1 MTAAAAVVVRDLH
14 KRYGQTHAVRGVSFE
29 VAPGEI
35 FGLLGPNGAGKT
47 TTLECMIGLR
57 LPDSGGASI
66 AGFDAAA
73 SPREVKQR
81 IGVQL
86 QSTALPDRITV
97 RESLDLF
104 ASFYRD
110 RESPDELLQRFSLAD
125 KAKSRFENLS
135 IGQRQRLAV
144 AIALVNRPAVL
155 FLDEPTAALDPQSRR
170 ELHAVL
176 RRLRDEGRTIVL
188 TTHYIEEAEQLCDR
202 IAIIDNGRIIA
213 SGTPAELTRS
223 ANQSIRVAF
232 TAAREV
238 ELMSL
243 RALPAVQHVEN
254 RSTGYVLSTTQLTQT
269 VLGLTQL
276 LQTQG
281 NDLLD
286 LNVHRPTLEDVFIEM
301 TGRKIRD

>member
-1 MTAAAAVVVRDLH
+1 MTPPAVLVHDLH
-14 KRYGQTHAVRGVSFE
+14 KRYGPTHAVRGVSFS
-29 VAPGEI
+29 VSPGEI

-47 TTLECMIGLR
+47 TTLECLIGLR
-57 LPDSGGASI
+57 LPDAGDISI
-66 AGFDAAA
+66 AGLNAARF
-73 SPREVKQR
+73 PREVKQR

-97 RESLDLF
+97 RESLNLF
-104 ASFYRD
+104 ASFYRQHEPAD
-110 RESPDELLQRFSLAD
+110 NLLERFQLTE
-125 KAKSRFENLS
+125 KSNARFENLS
-135 IGQRQRLAV
+135 LGQRQRLAV
-144 AIALVNRPAVL
+144 AIALVNRPDVL

-188 TTHYIEEAEQLCDR
+188 TTHYIDEAEHLCDR

-213 SGTPAELTRS
+213 TGTPASLTQS
-223 ANQSIRVAF
+223 ASHSIHIHF

-269 VLGLTQL
+269 TLALTQL
-276 LQTQG
+276 LTATN

-286 LNVHRPTLEDVFIEM
+286 LHVHRPTLEDVFIEL